1 MLLSRELTVAVQTGW
16 QSYKTTIFL
25 CAGETDTCLFLRA
38 KIKNKFNSNR
48 MFLELNSEELGF
60 TNRNFSDKMLFG
72 INNLFLIQRS
82 KNSLKQIINNQKK
95 QHQLINERELN
106 ENKTNTNRMY
116 ALLYGHTWK
125 PPS

>member
-1 MLLSRELTVAVQTGW
+1 
-16 QSYKTTIFL
+16 
-25 CAGETDTCLFLRA
+25 
-38 KIKNKFNSNR
+38 